1 MISELIKKIL
11 GKDLKKLRISV
22 LLAFLMTL
30 FIGCELLSLFVL
42 SGLIVGTNFS
52 IEYPIFSFFFQGSK
66 SELLT
71 KVGIIFLISTLFRF
85 IFHLSF
91 YGYSYKLGSKLTSK
105 AQTNLMT
112 VFLNSPIDVFDKNNP
127 GKIIHGLVEAPW
139 GVTFTIDGISG
150 LIINGF
156 TVLLISL
163 TLVFLSPWIFLSSII
178 IGIPA
183 FVLVVRPLQSRLR
196 LYKNSLVEQRTKTT
210 ELTTTMISSIRDI
223 KSIYSENEKVNVFSE
238 RVRVGLSAF
247 AKARFIKIFPGPF
260 LQAIFQ
266 TAFAFAIIIL
276 SSTISVSN
284 IDALL
289 PQLAV
294 LGFGM
299 LRVYPAITNLSRSWL
314 EIQNAIPDL
323 EVINKWQELPY
334 DNLSDGV
341 EEFSSNI
348 LNKLIFS
355 NINFKYDNEKMI
367 LSNLNFKI
375 KKGSITSFVGGSGAG
390 KSSIIDLIVKL
401 RAPNSGEIIVND
413 QKLNDIVRNTWL
425 KNLAIVR
432 QDVYLFN
439 DTIRENL
446 KAWNHNASE
455 KDMLKACLDAQ
466 ILDLVKDL
474 PKGLDTVVGDRGTT
488 ISGGQRQRIAI
499 ARALLRKPELLILDE
514 ALSALDGDVESK
526 VIQSIKKHYSD
537 KTILLVSHRLASL
550 KESDWIIVLDRGKV
564 AEEGTYENLIKN
576 GVEFKKIFSSQM
588 NSNIK

>member
-1 MISELIKKIL
+1 MLRFYHTIS
-11 GKDLKKLRISV
+11 S
-22 LLAFLMTL
+22 
-30 FIGCELLSLFVL
+30 
-42 SGLIVGTNFS
+42 
-52 IEYPIFSFFFQGSK
+52 
-66 SELLT
+66 
-71 KVGIIFLISTLFRF
+71 
-85 IFHLSF
+85 
-91 YGYSYKLGSKLTSK
+91 
-105 AQTNLMT
+105 
-112 VFLNSPIDVFDKNNP
+112 NNP

-163 TLVFLSPWIFLSSII
+163 TLVFLSPWIFLLSII

-183 FVLVVRPLQSRLR
+183 FLLVVRPLQSRLR
-196 LYKNSLVEQRTKTT
+196 LYKNLLVEQRTKTT
-210 ELTTTMISSIRDI
+210 ELTTKMISSIRDI
-223 KSIYSENEKVNVFSE
+223 KSIYSENEKVKVFSE
-238 RVRVGLSAF
+238 KVEVGLGAF

-294 LGFGM
+294 IGFGM

-334 DNLSDGV
+334 DNLADGV
-341 EEFSSNI
+341 EKFSSNI

-355 NINFKYDNEKMI
+355 NINFKYNSEKMI

-390 KSSIIDLIVKL
+390 KSSIIDLIIKL

-413 QKLNDIVRNTWL
+413 QNLNDIIRNTWL
-425 KNLAIVR
+425 KNVATVR

-446 KAWNHNASE
+446 KAWNYKASE

-466 ILDLVKDL
+466 ILDLIKDL
-474 PKGLDTVVGDRGTT
+474 PEGLDTVVGDRGTT

-537 KTILLVSHRLASL
+537 KTILLVSHRLSSL
-550 KESDWIIVLDRGKV
+550 KESDWIIVLDQGKV
-564 AEEGTYENLIKN
+564 AEEGTYEYLINN
-576 GVEFKKIFSSQM
+576 GVEFKKIFSSQI
-588 NSNIK
+588 NSNKK